1 MMMRFSDRMGSV
13 LGTAY
18 QLALS
23 YKLNYIGTEHLLAGL
38 LAEGRGGAYDALTN
52 GGLAP
57 EIVQNALTQLTG
69 REPEDTELKG
79 EIDGERIMNMFTPR
93 TRRVVDLAA
102 MAARKQPGSAPNV
115 IEPEHLMLGILNEGE
130 SVAMRILKAANVDI
144 KALAKQLQEALAELS
159 AGGSG
164 EESAEEENPLAGGPL
179 GGDSDI
185 EDINAELREEG
196 GKAGGPAKGKKK
208 SSTPTLDKF
217 SRDMTQMARDGK
229 YDPIIGRQDE
239 MDRVMQILCRRT
251 KNNPCLIGEPGVG
264 KSAIAEGL
272 AQRIVAGDI
281 PEPLQG
287 KRLVA
292 LDMAGM
298 VAGSKYR
305 GEFEERLKKG
315 LDEAM
320 ASKNIILFIDELH
333 NIIGAGGAEG
343 ALDAAN
349 ILKPMLSRGE
359 LQIIGATTI
368 DEYRKH
374 IEKDKALERRFQPVN
389 VGEPTPEETLLILKG
404 LREKYETHHNVRI
417 TDDALEAAVML
428 STRYIQD
435 RFLPDK
441 AIDLIDEAASKL
453 RLSRNG
459 QPGTVKELED
469 KLAALSERKKEAAE
483 REAFEEA
490 AALRKEEIA
499 LQAEIEQ
506 QKARFEHE
514 EREVH
519 RVLHADMIADVVAA
533 WTKIPVRKLT
543 EDDNERLK
551 NLEAEIGK
559 RVIGQDAAV
568 TAVSKAI
575 RRGRLGLK
583 DPKRPTGSFI
593 FLGTTGV
600 GKTELARAL
609 AEVMFGDENAMIRID
624 MSEYMEKFD
633 VSKLIG
639 SPPGYVGYEE
649 GGQLT
654 EKVRRRP
661 YSVVLFDEIEK
672 AHPDVFNALLQI
684 LEDGRLTD
692 GQGRTINF
700 RNTIIIMTSN
710 IGARL
715 LTSSAGRRIGFE
727 VQGEKGDD
735 DAGNGHL
742 YGGKTY
748 TEARTMVLD
757 ELKKTFNPEFVNRV
771 DEIIF
776 FHMLTRDDMLKIVEI
791 MLKGLRKRVAEVG
804 LDLYVTDEA
813 KKLLAR
819 KGYEPMFGARPLRR
833 LIQSVVEDQFSE
845 ALLEGVVKAG
855 GKAIVDAEN
864 DAIVIRGEA
873 LPEPGPAGG
882 NPDAAT
888 GNPAQDKPAG
898 SESPADAK
906 PDSPSEGPAG
916 GEPA

>member
-1 MMMRFSDRMGSV
+1 MMMRFSERMGSV

-18 QLALS
+18 QLALT

-38 LAEGRGGAYDALTN
+38 LAEESGIAYDALTQA
-52 GGLAP
+52 GLES
-57 EIVQNALTQLTG
+57 EIVSQALIQLTG
-69 REPEDTELKG
+69 RQPEDAEIRG
-79 EIDGERIMNMFTPR
+79 EIDGDKIMNMFTPR
-93 TRRVVDLAA
+93 TKRVVDLAA
-102 MAARKQPGSAPNV
+102 QAARKHPGPSQNV
-115 IEPEHLMLGILNEGE
+115 IEPEHLLLGILNEGE
-130 SVAMRILKAANVDI
+130 SVAMRVLRAAGVDV
-144 KALAKQLQEALAELS
+144 KALAKTLVDGLSALAQ
-159 AGGSG
+159 GRT
-164 EESAEEENPLAGGPL
+164 EEAAETERNPFDPEGHP
-179 GGDSDI
+179 GGDPDI
-185 EDINAELREEG
+185 EEINAQLRGEQD
-196 GKAGGPAKGKKK
+196 GKNDTRAPGKGKKK
-208 SSTPTLDKF
+208 SNTPTLDKF
-217 SRDMTQMARDGK
+217 SRDLTEMAREGK
-229 YDPIIGRQDE
+229 FDPIIGRSEE

-272 AQRIVAGDI
+272 AQRLVTGDI

-287 KRLVA
+287 KRLVS

-298 VAGSKYR
+298 LAGSKYR

-315 LDEAM
+315 LDEAI
-320 ASKNIILFIDELH
+320 SSEKVILFIDELH

-343 ALDAAN
+343 AMDAAN
-349 ILKPMLSRGE
+349 ILKPMLARGE
-359 LQIIGATTI
+359 LQVIGATTI

-374 IEKDKALERRFQPVN
+374 IEKDKALERRFQPVT
-389 VGEPTPEETLLILKG
+389 VGEPTPEEALLILKG
-404 LREKYETHHNVRI
+404 LREKYEVHHNVRI
-417 TDDALEAAVML
+417 TDDAIEAAVTL

-453 RLSRNG
+453 RLSRES
-459 QPGTVKELED
+459 QPNHVKELEEQ
-469 KLAALSERKKEAAE
+469 LAALGIKKKEAAD

-490 AALRKEEIA
+490 AALRKDELA
-499 LQAEIEQ
+499 LQVQIEQ
-506 QKARFEHE
+506 EKASFEHE

-519 RVLHADMIADVVAA
+519 RVLHADLIADVVAA

-543 EDDNERLK
+543 EDEHERLK

-568 TAVSKAI
+568 HAVSKAI

-609 AEVMFGDENAMIRID
+609 AEVMFGDENAMVRID
-624 MSEYMEKFD
+624 MSEFMEKFD

-661 YSVVLFDEIEK
+661 YAVVLFDEIEK
-672 AHPDVFNALLQI
+672 AHPDVFNTLLQI

-715 LTSSAGRRIGFE
+715 LTSSAGRKIGFE
-727 VQGEKGDD
+727 VSEKTVDD
-735 DAGNGHL
+735 KENGHL

-748 TEARTMVLD
+748 TEARQLVMD
-757 ELKKTFNPEFVNRV
+757 EVKKTFNPEFINRV

-776 FHMLTRDDMLKIVEI
+776 FHMLGRDDMLKIVEI
-791 MLKGLRKRVAEVG
+791 MLKSLRKRVAEVG
-804 LDLYVTDEA
+804 LDLEVTDA
-813 KKLLAR
+813 AKLLLAQ
-819 KGYEPMFGARPLRR
+819 KGYDPMYGARPLRR
-833 LIQSVVEDQFSE
+833 MIQSMVEDQFSE
-845 ALLEGVVKAG
+845 AMLDGVVASG
-855 GKAIVDAEN
+855 QRAVVDA
-864 DAIVIRGEA
+864 DKDQIVIRGE
-873 LPEPGPAGG
+873 
-882 NPDAAT
+882 NPTATVTPDQTAA
-888 GNPAQDKPAG
+888 
-898 SESPADAK
+898 PAD
-906 PDSPSEGPAG
+906 STTTTS

>member
-1 MMMRFSDRMGSV
+1 MMMRFSERMGTV

-18 QLALS
+18 QLAMA

-38 LAEGRGGAYDALTN
+38 LAEGRGAAHEALTA
-52 GGLAP
+52 GGLAA
-57 EIVQNALTQLTG
+57 EVVQEALTQLTG
-69 REPEDTELKG
+69 REPEEYELKG
-79 EIDGERIMNMFTPR
+79 EIDGDRIMNMFTPR

-102 MAARKQPGSAPNV
+102 MAARKQPGASPNV
-115 IEPEHLMLGILNEGE
+115 IEPEHLLLGILTEGE
-130 SVAMRILKAANVDI
+130 SVAMRILRAAHVDTRQ
-144 KALAKQLQEALAELS
+144 LASQLGESLQAMKTETGSDAGIEPS
-159 AGGSG
+159 AGEPSGSDP
-164 EESAEEENPLAGGPL
+164 EI
-179 GGDSDI
+179 DQ
-185 EDINAELREEG
+185 INAALREAESPDSG
-196 GKAGGPAKGKKK
+196 SESVKSKKK

-217 SRDMTQMARDGK
+217 SRDLTEMARSGK
-229 YDPIIGRQDE
+229 FDPIIGRQEE
-239 MDRVMQILCRRT
+239 MDRVMQILCRRN

-272 AQRIVAGDI
+272 AQRIIAGEV

-287 KRLVA
+287 KRLVS

-298 VAGSKYR
+298 LAGSKYR

-315 LDEAM
+315 LDEAI
-320 ASKNIILFIDELH
+320 SSERIILFIDELH

-343 ALDAAN
+343 AMDAAN
-349 ILKPMLSRGE
+349 ILKPMLARGE
-359 LQIIGATTI
+359 LQVIGATTI

-374 IEKDKALERRFQPVN
+374 IEKDKALERRFQPVT
-389 VGEPTPEETLLILKG
+389 VGEPTPEEALLILKG
-404 LREKYETHHNVRI
+404 LREKYESHHNVRI
-417 TDDALEAAVML
+417 TDDALDAAVTL

-453 RLSRNG
+453 RLSRTT
-459 QPGTVKELED
+459 QPEHLKELEA
-469 KLAALSERKKEAAE
+469 KLAGLAEQKKVAAE

-490 AALRKEEIA
+490 AALRNEELA
-499 LQAEIEQ
+499 LQAEIER
-506 QKARFEHE
+506 QKASFEHE
-514 EREVH
+514 EREIH
-519 RVLHADMIADVVAA
+519 RVLHADLIADVVSA

-551 NLEAEIGK
+551 NLEAEIGR

-568 TAVSKAI
+568 HAVAKAI

-661 YSVVLFDEIEK
+661 YAVILFDEIEK
-672 AHPDVFNALLQI
+672 AHPDVFNTLLQI

-715 LTSSAGRRIGFE
+715 LTSSGGRRIGFE
-727 VQGEKGDD
+727 VGEKNEDD
-735 DAGNGHL
+735 KENGHL

-748 TEARTMVLD
+748 TEARQMVMD
-757 ELKKTFNPEFVNRV
+757 ELKKTFNPEFINRV

-776 FHMLTRDDMLKIVEI
+776 FHMLTKADMLKIVDI
-791 MLKGLRKRVAEVG
+791 MLKGLSKRVAEVG
-804 LDLYVTDEA
+804 LGLEVTDAA
-813 KKLLAR
+813 KQLLAQ
-819 KGYEPMFGARPLRR
+819 KGYDPMYGARPLRR
-833 LIQSVVEDQFSE
+833 LIQSLVEDKFSE
-845 ALLEGVVKAG
+845 AMLDGVVQAG
-855 GKAIVDAEN
+855 HEAVVDVDGDE
-864 DAIVIRGEA
+864 IVIHGQTMPTAIAGES
-873 LPEPGPAGG
+873 GG
-882 NPDAAT
+882 TDVPSESSESE
-888 GNPAQDKPAG
+888 KPA
-898 SESPADAK
+898 PADEVN
-906 PDSPSEGPAG
+906 P
-916 GEPA
+916 

>member
-1 MMMRFSDRMGSV
+1 MMMRFSDRMGAV

-18 QLALS
+18 QLSQA
-23 YKLNYIGTEHLLAGL
+23 YKLSYIGTEHLLAGL
-38 LAEGRGGAYDALTN
+38 MAEGSGACYETLVS
-52 GGLAP
+52 GGLNSDIIR
-57 EIVQNALTQLTG
+57 EALIQLTG
-69 REPEDTELKG
+69 REPEEVELKG
-79 EIDGERIMNMFTPR
+79 EIDGDKIMNMFTPR

-102 MAARKQPGSAPNV
+102 MAARNRPGASANV

-130 SVAMRILKAANVDI
+130 SVAMRILKAANVD
-144 KALAKQLQEALAELS
+144 AKVMARQLTEALAEMAAS
-159 AGGSG
+159 GSG
-164 EESAEEENPLAGGPL
+164 DAEEPGQALL
-179 GGDSDI
+179 GGQGPTGDADL
-185 EDINAELREEG
+185 EDINAALRGESDKG
-196 GKAGGPAKGKKK
+196 GKGKKK
-208 SSTPTLDKF
+208 SNTPTLDKF
-217 SRDMTQMARDGK
+217 SRDLTQMARDGK
-229 YDPIIGRQDE
+229 FDPIIGRQEE

-272 AQRIVAGDI
+272 AQRVIAGDI

-287 KRLVA
+287 KRIVS

-298 VAGSKYR
+298 LAGSKYR

-315 LDEAM
+315 LDEAIN
-320 ASKNIILFIDELH
+320 SENVILFIDELH
-333 NIIGAGGAEG
+333 TIIGAGSAEG
-343 ALDAAN
+343 AMDAAN

-374 IEKDKALERRFQPVN
+374 IEKDKALERRFQPVT
-389 VGEPTPEETLLILKG
+389 VGEPTPEETILILKG
-404 LREKYETHHNVRI
+404 LREKYEAHHNVRI
-417 TDDALEAAVML
+417 TDEALETAVTL
-428 STRYIQD
+428 STRFIQD

-453 RLSRNG
+453 RLSRNS
-459 QPGTVKELED
+459 QPESMAELEK
-469 KLAALSERKKEAAE
+469 KLAELADRKKEAAD

-490 AALRKEEIA
+490 AALRKEELA

-506 QKARFEHE
+506 KKARFEQE
-514 EREVH
+514 EREIH

-543 EDDNERLK
+543 EDDNEKLK

-568 TAVSKAI
+568 HSVAKAI

-684 LEDGRLTD
+684 MEDGRLTD

-715 LTSSAGRRIGFE
+715 LTTSAGRRIGFDVSSKTDE
-727 VQGEKGDD
+727 DKE
-735 DAGNGHL
+735 NGHL

-748 TEARTMVLD
+748 SEARQLVLD

-776 FHMLTRDDMLKIVEI
+776 FHMLGRDDMLKIVEI
-791 MLKGLRKRVAEVG
+791 MLKGLRKRIAEVG
-804 LDLYVTDEA
+804 LDISVTDAA
-813 KKLLAR
+813 KKLLAE
-819 KGYEPMFGARPLRR
+819 KGYDPMYGARPLRR
-833 LIQSVVEDQFSE
+833 LIQSMVEDQFSE
-845 ALLEGVVKAG
+845 AMLDGVIHAG
-855 GKAIVDAEN
+855 GKAIVDAEE
-864 DAIVIRGEA
+864 DKIVIRGDETV
-873 LPEPGPAGG
+873 PEPTAP
-882 NPDAAT
+882 PETTDPTSDAST
-888 GNPAQDKPAG
+888 PSDPQSETPTG
-898 SESPADAK
+898 SES
-906 PDSPSEGPAG
+906 
-916 GEPA
+916 

>member
-1 MMMRFSDRMGSV
+1 
-13 LGTAY
+13 
-18 QLALS
+18 
-23 YKLNYIGTEHLLAGL
+23 
-38 LAEGRGGAYDALTN
+38 
-52 GGLAP
+52 
-57 EIVQNALTQLTG
+57 
-69 REPEDTELKG
+69 
-79 EIDGERIMNMFTPR
+79 
-93 TRRVVDLAA
+93 
-102 MAARKQPGSAPNV
+102 
-115 IEPEHLMLGILNEGE
+115 
-130 SVAMRILKAANVDI
+130 
-144 KALAKQLQEALAELS
+144 
-159 AGGSG
+159 
-164 EESAEEENPLAGGPL
+164 
-179 GGDSDI
+179 
-185 EDINAELREEG
+185 
-196 GKAGGPAKGKKK
+196 
-208 SSTPTLDKF
+208 
-217 SRDMTQMARDGK
+217 
-229 YDPIIGRQDE
+229 
-239 MDRVMQILCRRT
+239 QILCRRT

-272 AQRIVAGDI
+272 AQRVIAGDI

-287 KRLVA
+287 KRIVS

-315 LDEAM
+315 LDEAIN
-320 ASKNIILFIDELH
+320 SENVILFIDELH
-333 NIIGAGGAEG
+333 TIIGAGGAEG
-343 ALDAAN
+343 AMDAAN

-374 IEKDKALERRFQPVN
+374 IEKDKALERRFQPVT
-389 VGEPTPEETLLILKG
+389 VGEPTPDETILILKG
-404 LREKYETHHNVRI
+404 LREKYEAHHNVRI
-417 TDDALEAAVML
+417 TDEAIDTAVML
-428 STRYIQD
+428 STRFIQD

-453 RLSRNG
+453 RLSRG
-459 QPGTVKELED
+459 SQPESMADLEKKLVELAD
-469 KLAALSERKKEAAE
+469 RKKEAAD

-490 AALRKEEIA
+490 AALRKEELA

-506 QKARFEHE
+506 KKARFEQE
-514 EREVH
+514 EREIH

-568 TAVSKAI
+568 HSVAKAI

-715 LTSSAGRRIGFE
+715 LSTSAGRRIGFDVGSKNE
-727 VQGEKGDD
+727 DD
-735 DAGNGHL
+735 KENGHL

-748 TEARTMVLD
+748 SEARQLVMD

-776 FHMLTRDDMLKIVEI
+776 FHMLGKDDMLKIVEI

-804 LDLYVTDEA
+804 LDISVTEAA
-813 KKLLAR
+813 KKLLAE
-819 KGYEPMFGARPLRR
+819 KGYDPMYGARPLRR
-833 LIQSVVEDQFSE
+833 LIQSMVEDQFSE
-845 ALLEGVVKAG
+845 AMLEGVVHAG
-855 GKAIVDAEN
+855 GKAIVDAEE
-864 DAIVIRGEA
+864 DKIVILG
-873 LPEPGPAGG
+873 
-882 NPDAAT
+882 D
-888 GNPAQDKPAG
+888 G
-898 SESPADAK
+898 S
-906 PDSPSEGPAG
+906 
-916 GEPA
+916 

>member
-18 QLALS
+18 QLALA

-38 LAEGRGGAYDALTN
+38 LAENQGGAYEALTN
-52 GGLAP
+52 AGLES
-57 EIVQNALTQLTG
+57 EIVQQALTQLTG
-69 REPEDTELKG
+69 REPENTEIQG
-79 EIDGERIMNMFTPR
+79 EVDGDKIMAMFTPR

-102 MAARKQPGSAPNV
+102 QAARKHPSASANV
-115 IEPEHLMLGILNEGE
+115 IEPEHLLLGILNEGE
-130 SVAMRILKAANVDI
+130 SVAMRVLRAANVDI
-144 KALAKQLQEALAELS
+144 KELTKALVAALAEMASGQALDADDDS
-159 AGGSG
+159 ADERNPFQTGGDSSGNPDIDEINAQLRGEGSG
-164 EESAEEENPLAGGPL
+164 ESGAKSSHGA
-179 GGDSDI
+179 S
-185 EDINAELREEG
+185 
-196 GKAGGPAKGKKK
+196 GKSKKK
-208 SSTPTLDKF
+208 TNTPTLDKF
-217 SRDMTQMARDGK
+217 SRDLTEMAREGK
-229 YDPIIGRQDE
+229 FDPIIGRADE

-272 AQRIVAGDI
+272 AQKLVSGDI

-315 LDEAM
+315 LDEAIN
-320 ASKNIILFIDELH
+320 SGKVILFIDELH

-343 ALDAAN
+343 AMDAAN
-349 ILKPMLSRGE
+349 ILKPMLARGE
-359 LQIIGATTI
+359 LQVIGATTI

-374 IEKDKALERRFQPVN
+374 IEKDKALERRFQPVT
-389 VGEPTPEETLLILKG
+389 VGEPTPEETLLILRG
-404 LREKYETHHNVRI
+404 LREKYEAHHNVRI
-417 TDDALEAAVML
+417 TDSAIEAAVTL

-453 RLSRNG
+453 RLSRTSQSG
-459 QPGTVKELED
+459 HVKDLEEQL
-469 KLAALSERKKEAAE
+469 KALGVKKKEAAD

-490 AALRKEEIA
+490 ATLRKDELA
-499 LQAEIEQ
+499 LQTQIEQ
-506 QKARFEHE
+506 ERAQFEHE

-519 RVLHADMIADVVAA
+519 RVLHADLIADVVAA

-551 NLEAEIGK
+551 NLEVEIGH

-568 TAVSKAI
+568 HAVAKAI

-609 AEVMFGDENAMIRID
+609 AEVMFGDENAMIRVD

-684 LEDGRLTD
+684 LEDGRMTD

-715 LTSSAGRRIGFE
+715 LTSSGGRKIGFDAA
-727 VQGEKGDD
+727 EKSEDD
-735 DAGNGHL
+735 KENGHL

-748 TEARTMVLD
+748 SEARLMVMD
-757 ELKKTFNPEFVNRV
+757 EVKKTFNPEFVNRV

-776 FHMLTRDDMLKIVEI
+776 FHMLGRDDMLKIVEI

-804 LDLYVTDEA
+804 LDLEVTDAA
-813 KKLLAR
+813 KQLLAH
-819 KGYEPMFGARPLRR
+819 KGYDPMYGARPLRR
-833 LIQSVVEDQFSE
+833 MIQSMVEDQFSE
-845 ALLEGVVKAG
+845 AMLDGVVKAG
-855 GKAIVDAEN
+855 GKAIVDADQDN
-864 DAIVIRGEA
+864 IVIRGEPVLTDSSPQQTDLA
-873 LPEPGPAGG
+873 PP
-882 NPDAAT
+882 
-888 GNPAQDKPAG
+888 Q
-898 SESPADAK
+898 SESNPQ
-906 PDSPSEGPAG
+906 
-916 GEPA
+916 GEEP

>member
-1 MMMRFSDRMGSV
+1 MMMRFSERMGAV

-18 QLALS
+18 QLSQA
-23 YKLNYIGTEHLLAGL
+23 YKLSYIGTEHLLAGL
-38 LAEGRGGAYDALTN
+38 MAENSGACYEALVS
-52 GGLAP
+52 GGL
-57 EIVQNALTQLTG
+57 NADIIREALIQLTG
-69 REPEDTELKG
+69 REPEEVELKG
-79 EIDGERIMNMFTPR
+79 EIDGDKIMNMFTPR

-102 MAARKQPGSAPNV
+102 IAARNHPGAAANV
-115 IEPEHLMLGILNEGE
+115 IEPEHLLLGILNEGE
-130 SVAMRILKAANVDI
+130 SVAMRILKSANVDI
-144 KALAKQLQEALAELS
+144 KALARQVTEALAEMAS
-159 AGGSG
+159 GSTHDG
-164 EESAEEENPLAGGPL
+164 DESGPQSL
-179 GGDSDI
+179 GGQASQGDADLD
-185 EDINAELREEG
+185 EINATLRG
-196 GKAGGPAKGKKK
+196 DGDKAGKSKKK
-208 SSTPTLDKF
+208 SNTPNLDKF
-217 SRDMTQMARDGK
+217 SRDLTQMARDGK
-229 YDPIIGRQDE
+229 FDPIIGRQEE

-272 AQRIVAGDI
+272 AQRIIAGTI

-287 KRLVA
+287 KRIVS

-298 VAGSKYR
+298 LAGSKYR

-315 LDEAM
+315 LEEAIN
-320 ASKNIILFIDELH
+320 SENVILFIDELH
-333 NIIGAGGAEG
+333 TIIGAGSAEG
-343 ALDAAN
+343 AMDAAN

-368 DEYRKH
+368 DEYRKY
-374 IEKDKALERRFQPVN
+374 IEKDKALERRFQPVT
-389 VGEPTPEETLLILKG
+389 VGEPTPEETILILKG
-404 LREKYETHHNVRI
+404 LRDKYEAHHNVRI
-417 TDDALEAAVML
+417 TDEALETAVTL
-428 STRYIQD
+428 STRYIPD

-453 RLSRNG
+453 RLSRSSR
-459 QPGTVKELED
+459 PESMAELEK
-469 KLAALSERKKEAAE
+469 KLAELAERKKEAAE

-490 AALRKEEIA
+490 AMLRKEELA

-506 QKARFEHE
+506 KKARFEQE
-514 EREVH
+514 EREIH
-519 RVLHADMIADVVAA
+519 RVLHADMIADVVAS

-543 EDDNERLK
+543 EDDNEKLK
-551 NLEAEIGK
+551 NLEAEISK

-568 TAVSKAI
+568 HSVAKAI

-624 MSEYMEKFD
+624 MSEFMEKFD

-672 AHPDVFNALLQI
+672 AHPDVFNTLLQI

-715 LTSSAGRRIGFE
+715 LTSSAGRRIGFD
-727 VQGEKGDD
+727 VAGGKADD
-735 DAGNGHL
+735 DKENGHL

-748 TEARTMVLD
+748 SEARQLVMD
-757 ELKKTFNPEFVNRV
+757 ELKKTFNPEFINRV

-776 FHMLTRDDMLKIVEI
+776 FHMLGRDDMLKIVDI
-791 MLKGLRKRVAEVG
+791 MLQGLHKRIAEVG
-804 LDLYVTDEA
+804 LEISVTDAA
-813 KKLLAR
+813 KKLLAE
-819 KGYEPMFGARPLRR
+819 KGYDPMYGARPLRR
-833 LIQSVVEDQFSE
+833 MIQSMVEDQFSE
-845 ALLEGVVKAG
+845 AMLDGIVHAG
-855 GKAIVDAEN
+855 GRAIVDAE
-864 DAIVIRGEA
+864 DDKIVIRGDESA
-873 LPEPGPAGG
+873 SQLPVQSETSEPA
-882 NPDAAT
+882 
-888 GNPAQDKPAG
+888 
-898 SESPADAK
+898 S
-906 PDSPSEGPAG
+906 SPSGNAPAA
-916 GEPA
+916 PASGQP